1 MDFDDLDDA
10 INERLAQGEEL
21 EGVAGLLA
29 ASASKLKEY
38 EPREFMPPIP
48 RQAQKLVALEDLPAA
63 AKKGLPKEPAQKE
76 VCIRAFVLCGEGE
89 SSESFARLLA
99 SAPASV
105 DAVAYEWPAHGLR
118 GSEAPSGTLDALVDD
133 AMEALGPAMTELAA
147 GGKLEGAPFVL
158 IGSAAG
164 ALLAAALAAR
174 LRRSMSLEP
183 SAVVVLDR
191 APPHMPLL
199 SPAGLELLSSDPDGF
214 VRAFRP
220 EAGGLPTAT
229 LKAWLNDIALSC
241 QTLKVGSHLFS
252 CELLVL
258 RAKDSAKVDEHAK
271 CKFKP
276 AVLRID
282 GTEETLTIPVLGS
295 TRVGALRKALAEAAG
310 VDAESISL
318 VQEGASAAAD
328 HEAAADAAVVRGLKS
343 FKPKPYEWP
352 HPVAIIGAGYNG
364 IKTAMEYLKEG
375 RENIAVFDR
384 NDKVGGHCWITAANK
399 DSKLQ
404 TEFAAFHVWFGP
416 EYVSA
421 QQCGGPGVWPTGWD
435 CWTGKEQVLKHFQY
449 AAEQYGVTSHVH
461 FQTNVSSLE
470 IVGGAT
476 SHDRYYKLRV
486 DSLKKGEGAP
496 KPFDFVCSLM
506 YNFPGSMTRHRII
519 EYPGED
525 EFGGQIGYGMS
536 DDFTYDERLRGA
548 RAAIIGNGA
557 FAVENAR
564 TCIEHAAEKVYLIT
578 RRKNLASPRLPCW
591 FVHQGPIPTPGRM
604 VLKMFEPMYE
614 LCGMGDP
621 WKYSA
626 VHASAD
632 RQNVSIIQNSRFG
645 IGDVTFLAVAYGKLE
660 YVEDTVKRMSRST
673 LHLNGGGKLEGVTS
687 VVKSLGLLGDWAV
700 DKLHHQTQM
709 SGMWCDGDWRRV
721 LAIDPTGMN
730 AANFTTF
737 SLGIGV
743 HSNIKTFKY
752 FHDFPEE
759 YYKAEKAGLLQSLP
773 VSKADE
779 KLDKPAYVTDVKY
792 AMSAGIILSA
802 FCPMVN
808 RLTAFD
814 GQYKYVLFHQVHK
827 FDEYLEQCIA
837 DWNRYQEM
845 FKSQGCTHD
854 YITYPYTKDMVKKY
868 IDDYNKDLGATLSI
882 EGPSQAEAESLLKS
896 VARDEREVN
905 GIMFTK
911 PVSKALHSYA
921 HGDPVELLQR
931 SLAHAERAKLT
942 FSAAESAMDFDLRQ
956 FSEWEQWANQGKCVV
971 EDVEADHYGIRE
983 HPSAI
988 QKIYD
993 LCVRKQARRP
1003 GQ

>member
-1 MDFDDLDDA
+1 
-10 INERLAQGEEL
+10 
-21 EGVAGLLA
+21 
-29 ASASKLKEY
+29 
-38 EPREFMPPIP
+38 
-48 RQAQKLVALEDLPAA
+48 
-63 AKKGLPKEPAQKE
+63 
-76 VCIRAFVLCGEGE
+76 
-89 SSESFARLLA
+89 
-99 SAPASV
+99 
-105 DAVAYEWPAHGLR
+105 
-118 GSEAPSGTLDALVDD
+118 
-133 AMEALGPAMTELAA
+133 
-147 GGKLEGAPFVL
+147 
-158 IGSAAG
+158 
-164 ALLAAALAAR
+164 
-174 LRRSMSLEP
+174 
-183 SAVVVLDR
+183 
-191 APPHMPLL
+191 
-199 SPAGLELLSSDPDGF
+199 
-214 VRAFRP
+214 
-220 EAGGLPTAT
+220 
-229 LKAWLNDIALSC
+229 
-241 QTLKVGSHLFS
+241 
-252 CELLVL
+252 
-258 RAKDSAKVDEHAK
+258 
-271 CKFKP
+271 
-276 AVLRID
+276 
-282 GTEETLTIPVLGS
+282 
-295 TRVGALRKALAEAAG
+295 
-310 VDAESISL
+310 
-318 VQEGASAAAD
+318 
-328 HEAAADAAVVRGLKS
+328 
-343 FKPKPYEWP
+343 
-352 HPVAIIGAGYNG
+352 
-364 IKTAMEYLKEG
+364 
-375 RENIAVFDR
+375 
-384 NDKVGGHCWITAANK
+384 
-399 DSKLQ
+399 
-404 TEFAAFHVWFGP
+404 
-416 EYVSA
+416 
-421 QQCGGPGVWPTGWD
+421 
-435 CWTGKEQVLKHFQY
+435 
-449 AAEQYGVTSHVH
+449 
-461 FQTNVSSLE
+461 
-470 IVGGAT
+470 
-476 SHDRYYKLRV
+476 
-486 DSLKKGEGAP
+486 
-496 KPFDFVCSLM
+496 
-506 YNFPGSMTRHRII
+506 
-519 EYPGED
+519 
-525 EFGGQIGYGMS
+525 
-536 DDFTYDERLRGA
+536 
-548 RAAIIGNGA
+548 
-557 FAVENAR
+557 
-564 TCIEHAAEKVYLIT
+564 
-578 RRKNLASPRLPCW
+578 
-591 FVHQGPIPTPGRM
+591 
-604 VLKMFEPMYE
+604 
-614 LCGMGDP
+614 
-621 WKYSA
+621 
-626 VHASAD
+626 
-632 RQNVSIIQNSRFG
+632 
-645 IGDVTFLAVAYGKLE
+645 
-660 YVEDTVKRMSRST
+660 MSRST